1 MKHTDLIQFKQRGE
15 KITCLTAY
23 DASFAKMIENSGVDS
38 ILVGDS
44 LGMVVQG
51 EKSTRTVSVSDMV
64 YHTKAVANACE
75 NSLIIADMPHHSYDD
90 PSDALINAKS
100 LINAGAHMVKLEGG
114 VERQRVVEALVAN
127 NIPVFAHL
135 GLQPQKVK
143 EASDYKIQ
151 GKDPSGAK
159 AIIKDAILLE
169 SLGVCA
175 LVLECVPSPL
185 AKLITERL
193 SIPTIGIGAGKDCDG
208 QVLVCFDMLGI
219 TQGKLPRFVR
229 NFAQGSASIPDAIQT
244 YVAAVKDHTFP
255 DKRESY

>member
-64 YHTKAVANACE
+64 YHTKAVASVCDNC
-75 NSLIIADMPHHSYDD
+75 LIIADMPHHSYDD
-90 PSDALINAKS
+90 SSTALINAKS
-100 LINAGAHMVKLEGG
+100 LISAGAHMIKLEGG
-114 VERQRVVEALVAN
+114 AERKSVIEALIAN
-127 NIPVFAHL
+127 NIPVFSHL
-135 GLQPQKVK
+135 GLQPQQVK
-143 EASDYKIQ
+143 DASDYKIQ
-151 GKDPSGAK
+151 GKDPSSAK
-159 AIIKDAILLE
+159 AIIEDAILLE
-169 SLGVCA
+169 SLGVSA

-219 TQGKLPRFVR
+219 TQGRLPRFVR
-229 NFAQGSASIPDAIQT
+229 NFAHGSVDIPGAIRGF
-244 YVAAVKDHTFP
+244 VAAVKGHTFP
-255 DKRESY
+255 VERESY